1 MNEKQ
6 LQALARK
13 NAAKATRDMTKP
25 RPSYDATLDATKGK
39 GEDTAVMEAQRM
51 FKEMK
56 KREF

>member
-6 LQALARK
+6 IKALAKR
-13 NAAKATRDMTKP
+13 NAAKAAKAKP
-25 RPSYDATLDATKGK
+25 ASQRSYDATVDKTRSP
-39 GEDTAVMEAQRM
+39 ERDDTDAQRI

>member
-6 LQALARK
+6 IKALAKR
-13 NAAKATRDMTKP
+13 NAAKAAKVKP
-25 RPSYDATLDATKGK
+25 ASQRSYDDTVENTRPSDRDDSDAN
-39 GEDTAVMEAQRM
+39 RI

>member
-6 LQALARK
+6 LQALVRK
-13 NAAKATRDMTKP
+13 NAAKAAKVT
-25 RPSYDATLDATKGK
+25 GK
-39 GEDTAVMEAQRM
+39 GRTFNDPTLEATRSPDRDDSDAQKI

>member
-6 LQALARK
+6 IKALAKR
-13 NAAKATRDMTKP
+13 NAAKAARVKP
-25 RPSYDATLDATKGK
+25 ASQRSYDDTLDATRSQDRD
-39 GEDTAVMEAQRM
+39 DTDANRI

>member
-6 LQALARK
+6 IKALAKR
-13 NAAKATRDMTKP
+13 NAAKAAKVKP
-25 RPSYDATLDATKGK
+25 ASQRSYDATVDKTRPPDRDDSDAN
-39 GEDTAVMEAQRM
+39 RI